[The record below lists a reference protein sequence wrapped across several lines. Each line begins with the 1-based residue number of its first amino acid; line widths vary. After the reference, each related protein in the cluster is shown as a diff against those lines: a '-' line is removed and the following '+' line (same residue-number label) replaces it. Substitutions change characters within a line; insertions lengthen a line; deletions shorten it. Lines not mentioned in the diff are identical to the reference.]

1 MDPAFKDA
9 GKKAGMKIWRI
20 ENMKVVP
27 IKTEDYGYFFTGD
40 SYICLKTQAS
50 GSSFI
55 HDIHFWLG
63 KETSQDEAGV
73 AAYKTV
79 ELDDALGGGPV
90 QHREVQE
97 HESQKFLSYFKK
109 GIKYLKGGIASG
121 FKHVE
126 RNKAEKRLFKV
137 KGKRNIR
144 VLQVDFK
151 WESFNQG
158 DVFIIDLG
166 PVIYV
171 WNGKDSNRIER
182 LKGVQTATNIRDDER
197 GGRAHI
203 KFVEGS
209 ASQYDEIIT
218 NALGPPAGIKDA
230 AEAEEDEAFS
240 RKHASNTKLY
250 RVSDESG
257 SLVVTEVAAKPLKQS
272 MLDTNDCFI
281 VDQGASG
288 IFVWK
293 GKNAT
298 KQERQN
304 AFKNAVGFIKA
315 KKLPPHTEV
324 TTVPEGAEP
333 AQFKAIFKDWKD
345 KGDTVGKGQTHNVG
359 RGIAQVKQL
368 KFDSSKLHQAKS
380 SDFEKD
386 PELAARYNM
395 PDDGSGKV
403 EIWRI
408 EDFEMVKL
416 EPNLHGQFF
425 GGDSYV
431 VLYTYQ
437 VRGREQ
443 YIIYYWL
450 GNHSTTD
457 EKGSAA
463 LHATQL
469 DDKYNGAPVQVRV
482 TQGKEPNHFLQLFK
496 GKLIV
501 HMGGK
506 ASGFK
511 NSKQEEMAYQGGTR
525 VFHIRGTN
533 DYNTRAVEVPAAAS
547 SLNSNDI
554 FVIQT
559 SNNVFLWC
567 GKGGSGDEREL
578 AKNVAKQISP
588 VNDFTIVAE
597 GSEPSEFWEGLGG
610 KGEYASDEKLYQ
622 EVPSYQPR
630 LFHCSNA
637 KGTFHVEEIFDFTQ
651 EDLIEDDVML
661 LDTHSEIFVWI
672 GKNSN
677 KEEKE
682 QAMTTAKEYV
692 ETDPSGRDLEATS
705 LIIIKQGFEP
715 LNFTGYFHA
724 WDPKLFENAVSEED
738 LRKKLDKQNATIT
751 VSLSEL
757 HTKDELLPKKK
768 EDSLDSY
775 PNYPLEDLKNNPAA
789 DVDASKKEL
798 YLSEADFQK
807 AFGMD
812 YAAFSKLPGWKKTNL
827 KKKAGLF

>member
-1 MDPAFKDA
+1 MDAFKDA
-9 GKKAGMKIWRI
+9 GKKAGMRIWRV
-20 ENMKVVP
+20 ENLKMVA
-27 IKTEDYGYFFTGD
+27 IKPEDYGYFFIGD
-40 SYICLKTQAS
+40 SYICLKTVSS
-50 GSSFI
+50 GNSFV

-63 KETSQDEAGV
+63 SETSQDEAGI

-97 HESQKFLSYFKK
+97 HESKKFLSYFKK
-109 GIKYLKGGIASG
+109 GIKYLKGGVASG

-137 KGKRNIR
+137 KGRRNIR

-182 LKGVQTATNIRDDER
+182 LKGTEVAQNIRDDEH
-197 GGRAHI
+197 GGRSKIHI
-203 KFVEGS
+203 VDGS
-209 ASQYDEIIT
+209 RTEYDEILT
-218 NALGPPAGIKDA
+218 NALGAVSGIKA
-230 AEAEEDEAFS
+230 ASEVEEDEAFS
-240 RKHASNTKLY
+240 RKHAASTKLY
-250 RVSDESG
+250 RVTDESG

-298 KQERQN
+298 KQERSN

-315 KKLPPHTEV
+315 KQLPPHTEV
-324 TTVPEGAEP
+324 TTIPEGAES
-333 AQFKAIFKDWKD
+333 AQFKAIFRGWKD
-345 KGDTVGKGQTHNVG
+345 KDDVAGPGRTHIAG
-359 RGIAQVKQL
+359 RGIAKVEKT
-368 KFDSSKLHQAKS
+368 KFDASKLHQVKS
-380 SDFEKD
+380 ADLEKD
-386 PELAARYNM
+386 PEMAARCNM
-395 PDDGSGKV
+395 PDDGSGKMQ
-403 EIWRI
+403 IWRI
-408 EDFEMVKL
+408 EDFELVEL
-416 EPNLHGQFF
+416 EPNLYGQFF
-425 GGDSYV
+425 GGDSYI

-450 GNHSTTD
+450 GTHSTTD

-463 LHATQL
+463 LHATRL
-469 DDKYNGAPVQVRV
+469 DDQYNGAPVQIRV

-496 GKLIV
+496 GKLVI

-511 NSKQEEMAYQGGTR
+511 NSKQADISYEGGTR

-533 DYNTRAVEVPAAAS
+533 EYNTRAIEVPAVAS

-554 FVIQT
+554 FVIQ
-559 SNNVFLWC
+559 SPNNIFLWC

-578 AKNVAKQISP
+578 AKNVAKLISP
-588 VNDFTIVAE
+588 VDAFTIVAE
-597 GSEPSEFWEGLGG
+597 GSETDEVWESLGG
-610 KGEYASDEKLYQ
+610 KGEYASDKKLHE
-622 EVPSYQPR
+622 EVPTHQAR
-630 LFHCSNA
+630 LFHGSNA
-637 KGTFHVEEIFDFTQ
+637 KGYFQVEELYDFSQ

-661 LDTHSEIFVWI
+661 LDTYSEIFVWV
-672 GKNSN
+672 GRNSN

-682 QAMTTAKEYV
+682 QAMQTAKEYV
-692 ETDPSGRDLEATS
+692 LTDPSGRDVEATS

-724 WDPKLFENAVSEED
+724 WDPKLFESSLSEED
-738 LRKKLDKQNATIT
+738 CRKRLEEQNAAVT
-751 VSLSEL
+751 VNL
-757 HTKDELLPKKK
+757 DELLPKKK
-768 EDSLDSY
+768 EDNLESYPDYSLDA
-775 PNYPLEDLKNNPAA
+775 LKNNPPG
-789 DVDASKKEL
+789 DVDVSKKEL
-798 YLSEADFQK
+798 YLSETDFK
-807 AFGMD
+807 ATFGMD
-812 YAAFSKLPGWKKTNL
+812 YEAFSKLPNWKKANL